1 MVEKIALFGTYPP
14 PYGGRSIHIK
24 RLAKNLVD
32 QNVEVHIYSNTG
44 VLKKKRKGLKL
55 RKTKSILFY
64 ILKEKYDILHFHDRN
79 FKLIAI
85 LVFLSKILKYK
96 TILTYHSFRDDPQ
109 SYNLIEKLLFKYCIK
124 RIDQFICVGSNE
136 KAKLSQFVSNS
147 KIKVIHSYM
156 HPFEDEGDYHL
167 IPDNVKG
174 FIQNSN
180 FLITANGNIKFFNN
194 EDMYG
199 FDLLIELLNYLVNHK
214 GYNVQL
220 LLAVLGV
227 NEQTKDEKEYYNL
240 LQKKIQQY
248 KLNKYI
254 CIYEV
259 KDTELFPILKRS
271 KLFIRPT
278 NTDSYGISIAEAIY
292 AGIPAIASNV
302 CERPKGTVLFESR
315 NIDDLCSKTLEIIEN
330 YEYSQQKIN
339 NFKSEDCFNS
349 IFSLYKRIYDDIKD
363 MRED

>member
-1 MVEKIALFGTYPP
+1 MLKKIALFGTYPP
-14 PYGGRSIHIK
+14 PYGGRSVHIK

-44 VLKKKRKGLKL
+44 VLKKRKGLKL

-64 ILKEKYDILHFHDRN
+64 IFKEKYDILHFHDRN
-79 FKLIAI
+79 FRLIAI

-109 SYNLIEKLLFKYCIK
+109 SYNLIEKLFFRYCIK
-124 RIDQFICVGSNE
+124 RIDQFICVGTNE
-136 KAKLSQFVSNS
+136 KEKLSQYVSNS
-147 KIKVIHSYM
+147 KIKIIHSYL
-156 HPFEDEGDYHL
+156 HPFEDEEDYHL
-167 IPDNVKG
+167 IPYDVRK
-174 FIQNSN
+174 FIENSN
-180 FLITANGNIKFFNN
+180 FLITANGNIKFFNS

-214 GYNVQL
+214 GYHIQL
-220 LLAVLGV
+220 LLAILGV

-240 LQKKIQQY
+240 LHKKIQRY
-248 KLNKYI
+248 KLNKYV

-292 AGIPAIASNV
+292 AGIPAIASDV
-302 CERPKGTVLFESR
+302 CKRPIGSILFKSR
-315 NIDDLCSKTLEIIEN
+315 NINDLYSKTLKVFKN
-330 YEYSQQKIN
+330 YECIKRTIN
-339 NFKSEDCFNS
+339 NSKSEECFNL
-349 IFSLYKRIYDDIKD
+349 IFSLYNRIYNEIKY
-363 MRED
+363 MKED